1 MPEEED
7 DASHPAEGADTP
19 PQNGCCIG
27 TGVPIWEPSEN
38 TAPAGFLYRNHHQ
51 TTKSGLRCMVA
62 TGAKKADSMFRRKS
76 WQQFEKDY
84 LLYPLKDWG
93 TREVLGYLSIPRP
106 ADAQPE

>member
-38 TAPAGFLYRNHHQ
+38 TASAGFPIQ
-51 TTKSGLRCMVA
+51 EPSGTVTWCTTSVC
-62 TGAKKADSMFRRKS
+62 
-76 WQQFEKDY
+76 Y
-84 LLYPLKDWG
+84 
-93 TREVLGYLSIPRP
+93 
-106 ADAQPE
+106 